1 MIRYAIPVSAEYM
14 CTDILQNEVQPT
26 NTYDLRH
33 TLHTRNGREGW
44 SEHLSQELSQELR
57 VGTEG
62 EVEDSPHNIQHS
74 LGGLKKKKDS
84 FYFHIVLESRSLAF
98 NQGIVVALW
107 GGGSLGN
114 GSHPCLAS
122 VGSHNTKSCGLI
134 HSTLVSIFMLT
145 WPF

>member
-74 LGGLKKKKDS
+74 LGGLKKKKKTH
-84 FYFHIVLESRSLAF
+84 FTF
-98 NQGIVVALW
+98 
-107 GGGSLGN
+107 
-114 GSHPCLAS
+114 
-122 VGSHNTKSCGLI
+122 T
-134 HSTLVSIFMLT
+134 
-145 WPF
+145 